1 MKESTAKTIVERVKY
16 YEIRKVDR
24 DNAQIVIGA
33 WLRALGWKEDRY
45 GNYLNPQDEAE
56 RYHFKTNV
64 LNRQKKWDGDW
75 HNISSTPLIDAATTL
90 IVSAAS
96 VAGDNDLANRFSKA
110 KAKRKEVKVARA
122 DKAEDERAA
131 KEAYELTLKQA
142 AREDVE
148 LAVLYATQ
156 KASES
161 KRKAF
166 GEKYRP
172 VAENWKRVVLEGK
185 RPETDEQFAD
195 LDHPPLMSLYTS
207 FEYTYNVAVDGF
219 EYTVH
224 ASPTESGHV
233 DVEIGRPSSTVGL
246 MRISATSQSIKFT
259 GNIDAKG
266 DAYIS
271 GRLFEVNG
279 KRGAVLFLITSHEK
293 RTGAGSRVLEIWC
306 RMMKSLGIKT
316 WIAEAVGDE
325 GAAFF
330 TAMARKKKLEVYAV
344 RGSNWAISCKDKSV
358 EVKENPTRKAKKPQS
373 AYQYALEFWQTREH
387 EWQFP
392 SIRIL
397 RDRLTDKIYLETG
410 EGKLLSDGPF
420 DSVSAAEKQ
429 RSSAGDRALKAFS
442 RKARSNPVKDVD
454 DALWTIQRKFG
465 VAGGPDELVLTQE
478 GLDRAWSVGARVK
491 QGPASKALEL
501 LWTLGGEGQ
510 LIEWHGSKGTLTRL
524 GEFDEMAWAKLRQL
538 GYVESFGR
546 DGVRLTYDGRWA
558 CKWGSEQREFL
569 LRKCRENYTPNPTPA
584 PTITQAQAAETGA
597 ALGIDW
603 NKVPFDVDQFQRG
616 MQVELEHGD
625 RDDVTNLTEDGL
637 VATGMIA
644 LAHLREV
651 ADYYYRLDEMEKSA
665 KREAKAPK
673 SKPRVSMRAS
683 IHDGRGG
690 FKVHGTDERGKDFAV
705 FVEEEWKAN
714 DIRDEYKNA
723 RPGYKFRV
731 DEILRAKKPTL
742 QPSPALLKY
751 IGVLGIDLQSKA
763 AQPSLEERTLRR
775 TGTAYRGKVSVKIVQ
790 HMSGEGYGVETTVA
804 GDRRLPTEQ
813 PMTLEQAQRF
823 ALEQLDSPRDATK
836 VNPTSSTDSK
846 RPSVGFTWK
855 SERGER
861 SVFGIQVDPGSG
873 KQVYLIASEGSRSL
887 ELVPADEIERY
898 VFVEQSNYESRELAR
913 QQTIQI
919 EQKQATHDSWFGF
932 VDALT
937 PTKKA
942 KAIDALN
949 KQVSV
954 RGEFAARGDHVA
966 HLVANGWKVQKTK
979 TGRVLEAP
987 GGTFLSERDLTKT
1000 ALDFAEYLSKGSAR
1014 SAKG

>member
-1 MKESTAKTIVERVKY
+1 MKESTAKTIVERVKS

-24 DNAQIVIGA
+24 DNAPLVIGA

-45 GNYLNPQDEAE
+45 GNYLNPQDDGE

-64 LNRQKKWDGDW
+64 LNRQKKLNGDW
-75 HNISSTPLIDAATTL
+75 HNMSSTPLIDAASNL

-96 VAGDNDLANRFSKA
+96 VTGDNDIAKRFSKA
-110 KAKRKEVKVARA
+110 KVKRKEVKAARA

-142 AREDVE
+142 AREDVD
-148 LAVLYATQ
+148 LAVLYATR
-156 KASES
+156 KASEA

-166 GEKYRP
+166 EEKYRP
-172 VAENWKRVVLEGK
+172 VVESWKRVVLEGK

-207 FEYTYNVAVDGF
+207 FKYTYNVAVDGF

-224 ASPTESGHV
+224 ASPTEAGYV
-233 DVEIGRPSSTVGL
+233 DLEIGTPSSTVGF
-246 MRISATSQSIKFT
+246 MRISASARSIKFT
-259 GNIDAKG
+259 GDIDDKG

-271 GRLFEVNG
+271 GRLFEDDG
-279 KRGAVLFLITSHEK
+279 KRGAVLFLIASHEK

-316 WIAEAVGDE
+316 WIAESVGDE

-330 TAMARKKKLEVYAV
+330 AAMVRKKKLEVYAV
-344 RGSNWAISCKDKSV
+344 RGPNWAMSCKDKSV

-442 RKARSNPVKDVD
+442 RKARPNPVKDVD

-465 VAGGPDELVLTQE
+465 VAGGPDELVLTRE
-478 GLDRAWSVGARVK
+478 GLDRAWSVGAKVK

-501 LWTLGGEGQ
+501 LWAMGGEGQ
-510 LIEWHGSKGTLTRL
+510 LIKWHGSKGTNTEL
-524 GEFDEMAWAKLRQL
+524 GSFDEIAWGRLRSL
-538 GYVESFGR
+538 GYVESFER
-546 DGVRLTYDGRWA
+546 DGVRLTELGRLA
-558 CKWGSEQREFL
+558 CKNGNEERVRLL
-569 LRKCRENYTPNPTPA
+569 LRCRANYTANPTPA
-584 PTITQAQAAETGA
+584 PTITQAQAAETGV

-603 NKVPFDVDQFQRG
+603 NKVSFDVDQFQRG

-665 KREAKAPK
+665 KREAKATK
-673 SKPRVSMRAS
+673 GKPRVAMRAS

-690 FKVHGTDERGKDFAV
+690 FKVHGTDESGKDFTI
-705 FVEEEWKAN
+705 FVEDEAKATA
-714 DIRDEYKNA
+714 IRDEYKNA

-731 DEILRAKKPTL
+731 DEILRQLKPE
-742 QPSPALLKY
+742 
-751 IGVLGIDLQSKA
+751 

-804 GDRRLPTEQ
+804 GDRRLPTEK

-836 VNPTSSTDSK
+836 VNPTSSLDSK
-846 RPSVGFTWK
+846 VLASLSKVGPGTTLENIVSDVILHSELHPSK
-855 SERGER
+855 
-861 SVFGIQVDPGSG
+861 VDVKAALKG
-873 KQVYLIASEGSRSL
+873 L
-887 ELVPADEIERY
+887 
-898 VFVEQSNYESRELAR
+898 
-913 QQTIQI
+913 
-919 EQKQATHDSWFGF
+919 QK
-932 VDALT
+932 
-937 PTKKA
+937 K
-942 KAIDALN
+942 
-949 KQVSV
+949 
-954 RGEFAARGDHVA
+954 
-966 HLVANGWKVQKTK
+966 
-979 TGRVLEAP
+979 GRVFNHEPSGSLLIWGGIKPQQAKYWSTREQIMRAYGYSESDLPKVEA
-987 GGTFLSERDLTKT
+987 
-1000 ALDFAEYLSKGSAR
+1000 
-1014 SAKG
+1014 

>member
-1 MKESTAKTIVERVKY
+1 MKEATAKAIVEKVNSFG
-16 YEIRKVDR
+16 IRKVNR
-24 DNAQIVIGA
+24 DNASVVIGA
-33 WLRALGWKEDRY
+33 WLRALGWKEDRW
-45 GNYLNPQDEAE
+45 GNYLNPQDDGE

-64 LNRQKKWDGDW
+64 LNRQKKSSGDW
-75 HNISSTPLIDAATTL
+75 SNMSSTPLIDAASNL
-90 IVSAAS
+90 IVAA
-96 VAGDNDLANRFSKA
+96 AAATGDEDLAKRFSKA
-110 KAKRKEVKVARA
+110 KVKRKEEKAARA
-122 DKAEDERAA
+122 DRAEDERAG
-131 KEAYELTLKQA
+131 KEAYELTMKQA
-142 AREDVE
+142 GREDPS
-148 LAVLYATQ
+148 LAVLYVTR
-156 KASES
+156 KASET
-161 KRKAF
+161 KRNAF
-166 GEKYRP
+166 EEKYRP
-172 VAENWKRVVLEGK
+172 VVASWKQAVLEDK

-195 LDHPPLMSLYTS
+195 IDHPPVMSLYMS
-207 FEYTYNVAVDGF
+207 FEYTYDVEVDGVA
-219 EYTVH
+219 YSVH

-233 DVEIGRPSSTVGL
+233 DVEIGRPSSTAGF
-246 MRISATSQSIKFT
+246 MRISATSQSMKFT
-259 GNIDAKG
+259 GNLDAKG

-271 GRLFEVNG
+271 GRLFEVDG
-279 KRGAVLFLITSHEK
+279 KRGAVLFLIASHEK

-306 RMMKSLGIKT
+306 RMMKGLGIKT

-330 TAMARKKKLEVYAV
+330 TAMARKKKLEVYGA

-358 EVKENPTRKAKKPQS
+358 EVKENPTRKAKKAQS

-392 SIRIL
+392 YIRIF
-397 RDRLTDKIYLETG
+397 RDRLTDKFYLETG

-420 DSVSAAEKQ
+420 EFAGQAEKH
-429 RSSAGDRALKAFS
+429 RSAAGDRAMKAFA
-442 RKARSNPVKDVD
+442 RKARPNPVKDVD

-478 GLDRAWSVGARVK
+478 GMDRAWSVGAQVK
-491 QGPASKALEL
+491 QGRASKALEL
-501 LWTLGGEGQ
+501 LWTMGGEGVKQKFYGYGNKSQ
-510 LIEWHGSKGTLTRL
+510 LTQL
-524 GEFDEMAWAKLRQL
+524 GEFSEIVWGELRAL
-538 GYVESFGR
+538 GYVESFDR
-546 DGVRLTYDGRWA
+546 EGVRLTEAGRRA
-558 CKWGSEQREFL
+558 CKNGIQQREYL
-569 LRKCRENYTPNPTPA
+569 LRRCRENYTADPRPA
-584 PTITQAQAAETGA
+584 PTITRAQAEETGS
-597 ALGIDW
+597 ALGVRWD
-603 NKVPFDVDQFQRG
+603 KVPFDVEQFQRG

-625 RDDVTNLTEDGL
+625 RDDVTNLTDDGL
-637 VATGMIA
+637 VATGMIV

-651 ADYYYRLDEMEKSA
+651 ADYYYRLDEMERSA

-673 SKPRVSMRAS
+673 SKPSVSMRAS

-690 FKVHGTDERGKDFAV
+690 FKVHGTDESGKDFTI
-705 FVEEEWKAN
+705 FVEDEAKATA
-714 DIRDEYKNA
+714 IRDEYKNA

-731 DEILRAKKPTL
+731 DEIMRQLKPT
-742 QPSPALLKY
+742 
-751 IGVLGIDLQSKA
+751 

-804 GDRRLPTEQ
+804 GDRRLPTEK

-823 ALEQLDSPRDATK
+823 ALEQLDSPRDAAK

-846 RPSVGFTWK
+846 RPCVGFTWK
-855 SERGER
+855 SPRGER
-861 SVFGIQVDPGSG
+861 SVFGIQVDPSSG

-898 VFVEQSNYESRELAR
+898 VFVEESNYKSRKQAR
-913 QQTIQI
+913 QQTIQA
-919 EQKQATHDSWFGF
+919 EQKQTTHDSWSGF

-954 RGEFAARGDHVA
+954 RGEFAARGDHIA
-966 HLVANGWKVQKTK
+966 HLVANGWRVQKTK

-1000 ALDFAEYLSKGSAR
+1000 ALDFAEYLSKGSPR
-1014 SAKG
+1014 STKG